1 MFLIIIN
8 FAVEKHL
15 NPLTFLNMAKKV
27 FMIPPFEAMTG
38 NLSGDQNL
46 QYAENN
52 NPAYEAPNGTQYAR
66 NYRTRY
72 VGARR
77 GKDGLV
83 YFQVKQTTA
92 TVLTPSTRRTMAILG
107 VTAAIR
113 SALQASGQLNNLK
126 AEYEIL
132 KQAGTLPEG
141 QNTFNKWFS
150 ANIKNMLM
158 YKRAEWRFTLPGVGI
173 ITIHNPYDLASAEA
187 LTIKLST
194 WVKFASIFIIKRAS
208 SNVVLQ
214 LAIDNYPIIA
224 EGASGI
230 TWQTL
235 VTSGPTQVN
244 TNYRNNLANLS
255 QSDEP
260 AQNPLFNEM
269 PIYYNETLV
278 GKSDAVIATDKY
290 TTADPNI

>member
-15 NPLTFLNMAKKV
+15 HLLTIINMAKRV
-27 FMIPPFEAMTG
+27 FMIAPFEAMTG
-38 NLSGDQNL
+38 NLSGDQDL

-77 GKDGLV
+77 GRDGLV

-92 TVLTPSTRRTMAILG
+92 TVLTPTSRRTMAILG

-113 SALQASGQLNNLK
+113 SSMQTSGVLNHFK
-126 AEYEIL
+126 IYFDQL

-141 QNTFNKWFS
+141 QDTFNKWFS
-150 ANIKNMLM
+150 ANIKSMLI

-173 ITIHNPYDLASAEA
+173 VSIHNPYDLGSGEA
-187 LTIKLST
+187 FQIKQST
-194 WVKFASIFIIKRAS
+194 WVKFANIFAFKASTTTQSAFVSIDGVTLFVAGAS
-208 SNVVLQ
+208 DDVLNFSDAKNYGTNPSYVAN
-214 LAIDNYPIIA
+214 LADITVSA
-224 EGASGI
+224 EG
-230 TWQTL
+230 
-235 VTSGPTQVN
+235 VTYQSLPIYTMAGTQVAPDTEL
-244 TNYRNNLANLS
+244 TNGEKL
-255 QSDEP
+255 
-260 AQNPLFNEM
+260 
-269 PIYYNETLV
+269 
-278 GKSDAVIATDKY
+278 

>member
-8 FAVEKHL
+8 FAVEKHHH
-15 NPLTFLNMAKKV
+15 PLTFINMAKRV
-27 FMIPPFEAMTG
+27 FMIAPFEAMTG
-38 NLSGDQNL
+38 NLSGEQDL

-77 GKDGLV
+77 GRDGLV

-92 TVLTPSTRRTMAILG
+92 IVLTPSTRRTMAILG

-132 KQAGTLPEG
+132 KQAGTLPDG

-150 ANIKNMLM
+150 TNIKNMLV

-173 ITIHNPYDLASAEA
+173 VSIHNPYDLASAEA
-187 LTIKLST
+187 LNIKQSV
-194 WVKFASIFIIKRAS
+194 WVKFAEFFIMLGQSQILMNLSIDGVTIKTAAANGGVEWGTFVTAS
-208 SNVVLQ
+208 RPN
-214 LAIDNYPIIA
+214 
-224 EGASGI
+224 
-230 TWQTL
+230 
-235 VTSGPTQVN
+235 
-244 TNYRNNLANLS
+244 RNNA
-255 QSDEP
+255 
-260 AQNPLFNEM
+260 AQFAALTIGEDQPLYNGL
-269 PIYYNETLV
+269 PIYYNNTVVTSMSEV
-278 GKSDAVIATDKY
+278 VDGGKY